1 MGNIGIQPVID
12 RLAPAHG
19 NTLRYHGYPCT
30 YRIPLCA
37 NTIKIGFELWHNG
50 RSGRK
55 KCILSNRVPALK
67 WNIDFAKLAH
77 IATDDNAIAL
87 LQPLFSNGAGGNT
100 DCGLSRTGTAA
111 TAIIAN
117 AVFLPVGV
125 VGMTRPEGVGNIAVI
140 LAALVFIADQQG
152 DGGTCSLAFENA
164 GEDFNR
170 IGFLALCN
178 MARSTGFAAIQICLD
193 IGSG

>member
-50 RSGRK
+50 RAGRK
-55 KCILSNRVPALK
+55 KCILANRVPALK

-87 LQPLFSNGAGGNT
+87 LQHFLAVAP
-100 DCGLSRTGTAA
+100 AA
-111 TAIIAN
+111 TRT
-117 AVFLPVGV
+117 AVSRALE
-125 VGMTRPEGVGNIAVI
+125 RPPP
-140 LAALVFIADQQG
+140 
-152 DGGTCSLAFENA
+152 
-164 GEDFNR
+164 R
-170 IGFLALCN
+170 
-178 MARSTGFAAIQICLD
+178 
-193 IGSG
+193 